1 MIFIV
6 YLVEK
11 ILDEQID
18 ESQIP
23 KNEEDKKFIIVYD
36 TEKTKAK
43 EDVIIKSSE
52 IICPECK
59 ESACISIEDTQIT
72 LFQCC
77 NGHKIDKIKL

>member
-43 EDVIIKSSE
+43 EDIIY
-52 IICPECK
+52 
-59 ESACISIEDTQIT
+59 
-72 LFQCC
+72 
-77 NGHKIDKIKL
+77 KIK